1 MLLESFRS
9 TFGVIAANVKPVCNL
24 WLEVRS
30 FETFSFLDRRRLST
44 EKVNM
49 FATILNYTEN
59 EGPSFQTQTVAT
71 SLVSQRSKR
80 IRCSR
85 SPLLGASIPV
95 VPLGQSCPVSFYF

>member
-9 TFGVIAANVKPVCNL
+9 TFSVITAKVKAVSNL

-49 FATILNYTEN
+49 FAAILNYTEN
-59 EGPSFQTQTVAT
+59 EGPSFQTQTVVT
-71 SLVSQRSKR
+71 RLVSQRSKR
-80 IRCSR
+80 
-85 SPLLGASIPV
+85 SPFPSLGLSYWKKKSLTFAE
-95 VPLGQSCPVSFYF
+95 Q

>member
-49 FATILNYTEN
+49 FAAILNYTEN
-59 EGPSFQTQTVAT
+59 GGPLSQTQTVAER
-71 SLVSQRSKR
+71 LVPSV
-80 IRCSR
+80 
-85 SPLLGASIPV
+85 PNGLVVTGAHYPEH
-95 VPLGQSCPVSFYF
+95 PYQLYP

>member
-9 TFGVIAANVKPVCNL
+9 TFGVIAANIKPVCNL

-49 FATILNYTEN
+49 FAVILNYTEIR
-59 EGPSFQTQTVAT
+59 GPSFQTETVAKR
-71 SLVSQRSKR
+71 LVPS
-80 IRCSR
+80 
-85 SPLLGASIPV
+85 
-95 VPLGQSCPVSFYF
+95 VPNGLVIT

>member
-9 TFGVIAANVKPVCNL
+9 TFSVITAKVKAVSNL

-44 EKVNM
+44 EKVNT
-49 FATILNYTEN
+49 AILNYTEN

-71 SLVSQRSKR
+71 RLVSQRSKR
-80 IRCSR
+80 IGCSR

>member
-49 FATILNYTEN
+49 FAAILNYTEN

-80 IRCSR
+80 IGCGR

>member
-9 TFGVIAANVKPVCNL
+9 TFSVITAKVKAVSNL

-49 FATILNYTEN
+49 FAAILNYFISN
-59 EGPSFQTQTVAT
+59 ANCGYKIGFPAFQTDW
-71 SLVSQRSKR
+71 L
-80 IRCSR
+80 
-85 SPLLGASIPV
+85 
-95 VPLGQSCPVSFYF
+95 

>member
-1 MLLESFRS
+1 MLLESLSS

-49 FATILNYTEN
+49 FAVILNYTEIG
-59 EGPSFQTQTVAT
+59 GPSFQTETVAKR
-71 SLVSQRSKR
+71 LVPS
-80 IRCSR
+80 
-85 SPLLGASIPV
+85 
-95 VPLGQSCPVSFYF
+95 VPNGLVIT

>member
-9 TFGVIAANVKPVCNL
+9 TFGVIAANIKPVCNL

-49 FATILNYTEN
+49 FAVILNYTETR
-59 EGPSFQTQTVAT
+59 GPSFQKETVAKR
-71 SLVSQRSKR
+71 LVPS
-80 IRCSR
+80 
-85 SPLLGASIPV
+85 
-95 VPLGQSCPVSFYF
+95 VPNGLVIT